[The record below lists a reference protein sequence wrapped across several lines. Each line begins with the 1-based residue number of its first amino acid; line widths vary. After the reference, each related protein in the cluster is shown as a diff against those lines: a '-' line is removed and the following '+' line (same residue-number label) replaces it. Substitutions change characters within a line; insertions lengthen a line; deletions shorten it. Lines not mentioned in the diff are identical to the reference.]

1 MMVAKSLAKKVHI
14 QQACAVLNLPRS
26 SYYRWQDRTKECRY
40 VIIDIF
46 IRYALGWM
54 IATRKLA
61 VLGKMLIEQSGEK
74 QGVKHNQPFKRE
86 SYRLK
91 QLLMEKEKRV

>member
-54 IATRKLA
+54 IVTRKLTVSNRA
-61 VLGKMLIEQSGEK
+61 ARNRELDIINLSNGKAIT
-74 QGVKHNQPFKRE
+74 
-86 SYRLK
+86 
-91 QLLMEKEKRV
+91 